1 MPYSYSA
8 LLGTDS
14 SLIDSWQDYYDRD
27 LTLADNLLRLL
38 QTFVVLPKDY
48 YDIIVAY
55 FLIPSALA
63 LRVPYLFLCGQSGS
77 GKTTIGKL
85 AAKVHGV
92 PINTSSDTFAGI
104 RNSLKERK
112 YQQLEIPSQE
122 PHLPSLWKTE
132 ETNTIMV
139 WDDVDPNTFHLKP
152 DLYRLFKFGYDRSTD
167 RIVISSDKAGE
178 NLSFRCFCPKI
189 FSSVSAIHLDDSLKE
204 LRRRLIVIP
213 CQRLNTNGH
222 LLDIDSINW
231 KGFSSLFADYWNL
244 ELAELYLIT
253 RNTLAKSNL
262 GLTANQRAISLDLL
276 ATGITTGIWQDE
288 TVGIAKLKEYF
299 EWLESE
305 VDQYSGISK
314 HLADYIQLE
323 QNNADASN
331 LPLRIATIDLRRQ
344 VQFWLEQGWI
354 LEKPRPKQMQAL
366 LAELG
371 LVLRQG
377 YWVLRH

>member
-14 SLIDSWQDYYDRD
+14 TLIDSWQDYYDHD
-27 LTLADNLLRLL
+27 LTFADNLLRLL
-38 QTFVVLPKDY
+38 QKFVVLPKDY
-48 YDIIVAY
+48 YDLIVAY
-55 FLIPSALA
+55 ILIPSALA
-63 LRVPYLFLCGQSGS
+63 RVTPYLFLSGQSGS
-77 GKTTIGKL
+77 GKTTIGKF
-85 AAKVHGV
+85 AARVHGV

-104 RNSLKERK
+104 RNSLKDRK
-112 YQQLEIPSQE
+112 YQQIEIPSPE

-139 WDDVDPNTFHLKP
+139 WDDIDPNIFHLKP
-152 DLYRLFKFGYDRSTD
+152 DLYRLFKVGYDRSTD
-167 RIVISSDKAGE
+167 RIVLSSEKTGE

-189 FSSVSAIHLDDSLKE
+189 FSSVSPIHLDDSLKE

-213 CQRLNTNGH
+213 CQKLNTNGH

-231 KGFSSLFADYWNL
+231 KGFSNLFADYWNL
-244 ELAELYLIT
+244 ELAEVYLLT

-276 ATGITTGIWQDE
+276 ATAITTGIWKDE

-299 EWLESE
+299 AWFESE

-314 HLADYIQLE
+314 YLADYIRLE
-323 QNNADASN
+323 QNNANASN
-331 LPLRIATIDLRRQ
+331 LPLRISSVELMQ
-344 VQFWLEQGWI
+344 KVKNWLEQGWI

-371 LVLRQG
+371 LVLQQG
-377 YWVLRH
+377 YWVKRQ